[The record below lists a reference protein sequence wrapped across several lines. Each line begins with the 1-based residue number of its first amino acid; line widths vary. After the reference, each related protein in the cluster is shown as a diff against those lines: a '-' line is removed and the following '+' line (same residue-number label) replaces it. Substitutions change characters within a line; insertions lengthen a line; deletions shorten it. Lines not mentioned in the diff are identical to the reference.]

1 MIDECLP
8 FFNEK
13 KVLDI
18 RLSFSA
24 DGINGLL
31 PAETTETDSGIL
43 RSIESMKFRGT
54 NPLASTEARADSPVN
69 TFADFADIYL
79 VFAFFSL

>member
-1 MIDECLP
+1 VIDECLP

-18 RLSFSA
+18 RFSFSA

-31 PAETTETDSGIL
+31 PAETTETDFGIR
-43 RSIESMKFRGT
+43 RSIHLIDRKH
-54 NPLASTEARADSPVN
+54 
-69 TFADFADIYL
+69 
-79 VFAFFSL
+79 